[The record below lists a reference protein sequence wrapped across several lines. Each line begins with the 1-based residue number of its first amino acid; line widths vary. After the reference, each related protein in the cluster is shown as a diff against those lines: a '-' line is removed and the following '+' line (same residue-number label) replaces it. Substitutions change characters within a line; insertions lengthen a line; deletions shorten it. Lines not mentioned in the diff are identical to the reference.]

1 MGLVDSMSHRQCPM
15 SEFKVLT
22 FTPLQVQLM
31 SGLGFSLL
39 ESSSDE
45 ELVTF
50 WSMPEGWNLIFNERH
65 QLGDIFDP
73 DGVLTVRLLS
83 QTYRDNSKVMVFQS
97 MMVLPR
103 NHLEHKEGKGWFRKK

>member
-1 MGLVDSMSHRQCPM
+1 MSK
-15 SEFKVLT
+15 FKVLT
-22 FTPLQVQLM
+22 FTALQVNLM

-39 ESSSDE
+39 DSSSDE

-50 WSMPEGWNLIFNERH
+50 WSMPEGWNLTFNECHRF
-65 QLGDIFDP
+65 GEVFDP

-83 QTYRDNSKVMVFQS
+83 QIYRDNNDVMVFKS

-103 NHLEHKEGKGWFRKK
+103 NHLEHKEGKGWFREQ